1 MLKIEF
7 CGFFWLIHVI
17 DLKKNLQEIVVAE
30 LKTFWQEI
38 VVWGNFKIANIDL
51 WLIVNQNS
59 KCRLLAD
66 CASVSGQCCY
76 GHNNYTYV
84 WMWIQNAQIVEKF
97 F

>member
-1 MLKIEF
+1 MNF
-7 CGFFWLIHVI
+7 VVFFRLIHVI
-17 DLKKNLQEIVVAE
+17 DVKKILQEIVVAE

-38 VVWGNFKIANIDL
+38 VVWGNFRIANTDL
-51 WLIVNQNS
+51 WLIVSKNN

-84 WMWIQNAQIVEKF
+84 WIQNAQIVEKF

>member
-7 CGFFWLIHVI
+7 CGFFSANSC
-17 DLKKNLQEIVVAE
+17 DQPKKILQEIVFAE

-38 VVWGNFKIANIDL
+38 VVWGNFRIANTDL

-84 WMWIQNAQIVEKF
+84 WIQNAQIVEKF

>member
-7 CGFFWLIHVI
+7 CGVFLANSC
-17 DLKKNLQEIVVAE
+17 DRPKKILQEIVVAE

-38 VVWGNFKIANIDL
+38 VVWGNFRIAITDL

-84 WMWIQNAQIVEKF
+84 WIQNAQIVKKF